1 MFSYFFSNEH
11 VAKGHNILFEN
22 KTDNNVWDYFL
33 DVEFNPAGVD
43 GCSGSWLTRQ
53 VGKEQPSPRL

>member
-1 MFSYFFSNEH
+1 M
-11 VAKGHNILFEN
+11 LFES
-22 KTDNNVWDYFL
+22 KTEGKKWNYFL
-33 DVEFNPAGVD
+33 DVEFSPAGVD